1 MKKLGFKDIMN
12 LLIKGILSL
21 LTNLICVSIGW
32 DVLLRYA
39 FKGIYEIPVLNVWQL
54 ILLSFAIT
62 FVMAPLGIYTKNL
75 IKNEL
80 HK

>member
-1 MKKLGFKDIMN
+1 MKKLGFKDIIN

-21 LTNLICVSIGW
+21 LANLTCVAIGW

-39 FKGIYEIPVLNVWQL
+39 FMGIYEIPVLNIWQL

>member
-1 MKKLGFKDIMN
+1 MKKLGFKDIIN

-21 LTNLICVSIGW
+21 LTNLICVAIGW

-39 FKGIYEIPVLNVWQL
+39 FMGIYEIPVLNIWQL

-80 HK
+80 NK